1 MDYFSIERLDI
12 IKKYNSVD
20 HMTHKLDELYLNVWK
35 VYIQS
40 IRVELLKKQHLTIQL
55 AKIKSIQ
62 EKKNNN
68 HAAIHDLLNN
78 ALCDKLSLC
87 LYTNNKIYLATG
99 TVDKK
104 FKQKNQTAKFLNK
117 QKNIIYGSLH
127 KQKNILYS
135 NLNEEWDEKKLNKL
149 NDINRC
155 IILFHTIYSKE
166 FNPIIT
172 SNKIEKLSNNI
183 NKYSKQL
190 HTRYNRIESINKSI
204 SSLEKKCME
213 AKCSIQNAVEK
224 SKKKNKLDLKAI
236 KYLSSEIGDI
246 QKKYDCEIDHIN
258 KLYQNDFI
266 KNKKQ
271 MCSICLEED
280 CRFIKTSCGHYFHVE
295 CITMY
300 LEKIIYTNS
309 FINITCPMCR
319 QNMG

>member
-40 IRVELLKKQHLTIQL
+40 IKVELLKKNHLTIQS

-62 EKKNNN
+62 DKKNINN
-68 HAAIHDLLNN
+68 AAIHNLLNN

-87 LYTNNKIYLATG
+87 LYNNNKIYLVTG

-104 FKQKNQTAKFLNK
+104 FKPKKQTAKFLNT
-117 QKNIIYGSLH
+117 QKKIIYDSLH
-127 KQKNILYS
+127 I
-135 NLNEEWDEKKLNKL
+135 ECDEKKLNKL
-149 NDINRC
+149 NDINKC
-155 IILFHTIYSKE
+155 ILLFHSIYSKE
-166 FNPIIT
+166 FNPTIVA
-172 SNKIEKLSNNI
+172 NKIEKLSNNI
-183 NKYSKQL
+183 KKYSKQL

-204 SSLEKKCME
+204 SSLEKKCIE
-213 AKCSIQNAVEK
+213 AKCSIQSAVEK
-224 SKKKNKLDLKAI
+224 SKKKNKLDLKTI
-236 KYLSSEIGDI
+236 RYLSSEIGDI

-266 KNKKQ
+266 KNNKQ
-271 MCSICLEED
+271 ICSICLEED

-319 QNMG
+319 QNMS